1 MEIKKKMSNYQL
13 KIFIGIIK
21 KNNKIPIG
29 NIKKLVPN
37 FFEKE
42 KCVLHYERLH
52 LYLDESLNKRCMVY

>member
-21 KNNKIPIG
+21 KKKNPIG

-52 LYLDESLNKRCMVY
+52 LYLDESLNKRCTVY

>member
-21 KNNKIPIG
+21 KKKIPIG
-29 NIKKLVPN
+29 HIKKLVPN

-42 KCVLHYERLH
+42 KCVLHYEHLH
-52 LYLDESLNKRCMVY
+52 LYLDESLNKRCTVY